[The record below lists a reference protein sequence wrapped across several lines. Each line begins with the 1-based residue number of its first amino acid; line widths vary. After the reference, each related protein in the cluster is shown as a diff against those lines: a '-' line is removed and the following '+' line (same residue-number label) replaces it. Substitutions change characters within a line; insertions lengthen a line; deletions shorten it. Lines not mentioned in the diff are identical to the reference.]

1 MVEINK
7 LNTKAKREI
16 LSKVASYIQAAAD
29 SEDTDEVNIALEV
42 LVEYFL
48 EPLSG
53 EDYFGTEGWE
63 HFFDI

>member
-48 EPLSG
+48 EPLSD

-63 HFFDI
+63 HFFDV

>member
-1 MVEINK
+1 MVKIDK

-16 LSKVASYIQAAAD
+16 LSKVANYIQTAAD

-48 EPLSG
+48 EPLSD

-63 HFFDI
+63 KFFDI

>member
-1 MVEINK
+1 MVKIDK

-16 LSKVASYIQAAAD
+16 LSKVANYIQAAVD

-42 LVEYFL
+42 LVDYFL
-48 EPLSG
+48 EPLSD

-63 HFFDI
+63 KFFDI

>member
-1 MVEINK
+1 MKIEN

-16 LSKVASYIQAAAD
+16 LSKVANYIQAAAD
-29 SEDTDEVNIALEV
+29 SEDTDKVNIALEV

-48 EPLSG
+48 EPLSD

-63 HFFDI
+63 NFFDV